1 LEEARDRL
9 ILSMERL
16 LVPCRHRLD
25 LLSQA
30 VGSSSPLAVLER
42 GYAVVSRERD
52 DQVLLASGQVE
63 AAENVKI
70 RLHRGRLR
78 AEVKEKEE

>member
-1 LEEARDRL
+1 
-9 ILSMERL
+9 MERL

-30 VGSSSPLAVLER
+30 ILTNSPLAVLER
-42 GYAVVSRERD
+42 GYSVVTSERTG
-52 DQVLLASGQVE
+52 QVLLSSRQIE
-63 AAENVKI
+63 PAETVRI
-70 RLHRGRLR
+70 RLHRGKLR